1 MRRNLFIIIAAL
13 AVAAAIALATR
24 DRIPEPAATV
34 QPVATGPSLEES
46 ASPAADSLAM
56 GGETIDGLPTGGPTP
71 GSTAPAGQPPAQE
84 AGAPAGD
91 PDAASIVRRAADAYS
106 RVRSMKAAFVQ
117 RTENPLLGQTTTSRG
132 IMYQRR
138 PDRFKLSFTDPA
150 GDVIVS
156 DGRYFWIYYPSVD
169 AKQVMRA
176 PVSEAG
182 AGAVDLQA
190 QFLGDTDRRFTA
202 TLEGTEA
209 VNGRSAHVVT
219 MLPRENLG
227 YRRLKVWIDA
237 RDHLVRRFEIT
248 ENNENVRRFDLSDVQ
263 INPQLEESIFR
274 FAMPAGARIVERG

>member
-1 MRRNLFIIIAAL
+1 MRRNLFIVFAAV
-13 AVAAAIALATR
+13 AIAAAIALATR
-24 DRIPEPAATV
+24 DRIPEPGTAV
-34 QPVATGPSLEES
+34 EPVARAPSTLES
-46 ASPAADSLAM
+46 
-56 GGETIDGLPTGGPTP
+56 
-71 GSTAPAGQPPAQE
+71 APAGADPVSAPAGGMGDVASADPALQDPAPAE
-84 AGAPAGD
+84 RGAAPAAAPAGD
-91 PDAASIVRRAADAYS
+91 PDAAAIVRRAADAYS
-106 RVRSMKAAFVQ
+106 KVQSMKAAFVQ

-132 IMYQRR
+132 TLYQRR

-169 AKQVMRA
+169 EKQVMRA

-202 TLEGTEA
+202 TLEGT
-209 VNGRSAHVVT
+209 VPVGGRNAYVVT

-227 YRRLKVWIDA
+227 YRKLKVWIDA

-248 ENNENVRRFDLSDVQ
+248 ENNDNVRRFDLSDVQ
-263 INPQLEESIFR
+263 INPQLGESIFR
-274 FAMPAGARIVERG
+274 FTMPAGARIVERG